1 MVRGCRAN
9 RFLNLTGQSIGTC
22 EVATTVT
29 GKLESG
35 VAGFKLID
43 FSILTT
49 TAGLHSTDGKGGVA
63 GAIGGMYGLQYNVSY
78 FGRLDVCSDAD
89 RRIELICQ
97 IHGETIGRRTIDSYR
112 TIIKY
117 RCSPIESVK
126 SKIETQHTS
135 SLSLFIDR
143 DSSHFVVN
151 VEHKGIIS
159 LLTLLTIEHNRHRL
173 TVDKAR
179 NIPLTY
185 RIRGIRTDDKLNVG
199 IGCYRKIS
207 EVVRLIVRVEIE

>member
-9 RFLNLTGQSIGTC
+9 RLLNLTGQCIGTC
-22 EVATTVT
+22 EIATTIT

-35 VAGFKLID
+35 VAGFELID

-78 FGRLDVCSDAD
+78 FGRLDIGSDAD
-89 RRIELICQ
+89 RRIELIGQ
-97 IHGETIGRRTIDSYR
+97 IHGKAIGRRSIDSYR

-117 RCSPIESVK
+117 RCSTIES
-126 SKIETQHTS
+126 IESEIKAQYTS
-135 SLSLFIDR
+135 SLSLFVDG

-179 NIPLTY
+179 DI
-185 RIRGIRTDDKLNVG
+185 
-199 IGCYRKIS
+199 
-207 EVVRLIVRVEIE
+207 